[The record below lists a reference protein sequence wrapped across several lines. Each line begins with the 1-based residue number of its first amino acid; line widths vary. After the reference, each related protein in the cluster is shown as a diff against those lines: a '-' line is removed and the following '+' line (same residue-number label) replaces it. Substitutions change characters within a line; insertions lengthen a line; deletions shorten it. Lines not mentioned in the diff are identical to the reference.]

1 MSRGFE
7 QDFQVISA
15 HLDEAPEGALE
26 ELGGEEGRVAI
37 IAANG
42 LSMEEI
48 CQQMNLMPDQVW
60 AFLNEAL
67 DRLQGTRW
75 AEGPSGDIRPID
87 AGPMQRPVQGI

>member
-15 HLDEAPEGALE
+15 QLDEAPEGTLE
-26 ELGGEEGRVAI
+26 ELGGEEGKVAVM
-37 IAANG
+37 AANG

-48 CQQMNLMPDQVW
+48 CRQMDLLPDQVW
-60 AFLNEAL
+60 AYLNEAL

-75 AEGPSGDIRPID
+75 AEGPSGDIRPLD
-87 AGPMQRPVQGI
+87 ADRLERPVQGI